1 MKGNDYLN
9 FFVSAIISVFS
20 LLIGSSWFFGLL
32 MEPEKSEVF
41 LLLISFGIFLSGIG
55 LALNCI
61 YLLTQKIHR
70 WLYYTA
76 MGIVFAGYG
85 LAFLGK
91 IIYQS

>member
-9 FFVSAIISVFS
+9 FFVSAGVSAFS
-20 LLIGSSWFFGLL
+20 LLIGASWFFGLL
-32 MEPEKSEVF
+32 IEPEKSEVF
-41 LLLISFGIFLSGIG
+41 LLLVSFGIFFSGIG

-61 YLLTQKIHR
+61 YLLTKKIYR

-76 MGIVFAGYG
+76 IGIVFVGYS

-91 IIYQS
+91 VIYQQ